1 MRQSQGGVISM
12 AGTVAEAVLSR
23 PATGGDVSDAV
34 ITSSAENFTVGI
46 EEELFLVD
54 EAELQCVEQMPE
66 EFRLEAKAALGDHV
80 KREIIGSMV
89 ELVTSVHASHAGAGE
104 ELKFLRSTLAAI
116 AQRHGLALL
125 ACGTHPFSDWREQKV
140 TPKPRYDLVAESLGS
155 LVKRVHACGLH
166 THVAIIDPQVRISV
180 MNRIQ
185 RFLPILLALSTSSAF
200 WRGEPTGLKSYR
212 SAANDETPRNG
223 LPTRFAD
230 NREFER
236 FVAKLTAAGYIPD
249 QSFLWWSIRPSLRFP
264 TLELRITDCCTE
276 WRHAIA
282 LAALY
287 RCLVHTLAGNP
298 AIAGEWEDH
307 HYLLNCENRWQAM
320 RYGLDARLI
329 EPVTGATET
338 VANLARSLVRLLGP
352 SAGELGCVE
361 ELRSVETILEH
372 GTSADR
378 QLKTYAAALA
388 DGASPAEATRRVA
401 AEIAELTLAG

>member
-1 MRQSQGGVISM
+1 MGG
-12 AGTVAEAVLSR
+12 TLAEAVMSR
-23 PATGGDVSDAV
+23 PAAQDDSSARIGAA
-34 ITSSAENFTVGI
+34 SSAEIFTVGI

-89 ELVTSVHASHAGAGE
+89 ELVTSVHVSLAGAGQ
-104 ELKFLRSTLAAI
+104 ELKQLRATLSAI

-125 ACGTHPFSDWREQKV
+125 ACGTHPFADWRDQKV
-140 TPKPRYDLVAESLGS
+140 TPKPRYGLVAESLAS

-166 THVAIIDPQVRISV
+166 THVAIADPEDRISV

-185 RFLPILLALSTSSAF
+185 RFLPIFLALSTSSVF
-200 WRGEPTGLKSYR
+200 WRGEQTGLKSYR

-223 LPTRFAD
+223 LPTRFA
-230 NREFER
+230 NYREFER
-236 FVAKLTAAGYIPD
+236 FVAKLMAAGFIPD

-287 RCLVHTLAGNP
+287 RCLVHTLASDP
-298 AIAGEWEDH
+298 DIAAEWEDH

-320 RYGLDARLI
+320 RYGLDARLT

-338 VANLARSLVRLLGP
+338 VANLARSLVHLLEP
-352 SAGELGCVE
+352 SAREVGCLD
-361 ELRSVETILEH
+361 ELRSVETILED

-378 QLKTYAAALA
+378 QLRTYEAALA
-388 DGASPAEATRRVA
+388 DGASQAEATRRVA
-401 AEIAELTLAG
+401 AEIAERTLAD

>member
-1 MRQSQGGVISM
+1 MSGTS
-12 AGTVAEAVLSR
+12 AGAVLAR
-23 PATGGDVSDAV
+23 PAGKRLFAPRIDA
-34 ITSSAENFTVGI
+34 ISSAEMYTVGI

-66 EFRLEAKAALGDHV
+66 DFRLEAKDALGDHV

-89 ELVTSVHASHAGAGE
+89 ELVTSVHVSLAGAGDE
-104 ELKFLRSTLAAI
+104 VRHLRSTLAAI

-125 ACGTHPFSDWREQKV
+125 ACGTHPFADWRDQKV
-140 TPKPRYDLVAESLGS
+140 TPKPRYGVVAESLAS

-166 THVAIIDPQVRISV
+166 VHVAIPDPEERISV

-185 RFLPILLALSTSSAF
+185 RFLPIFLALSTSSAF

-223 LPTRFAD
+223 LPTRFA
-230 NREFER
+230 NHREFER
-236 FVAKLTAAGYIPD
+236 FVSKLTLAGFIPD
-249 QSFLWWSIRPSLRFP
+249 QSFLWWSIRPSLKYP
-264 TLELRITDCCTE
+264 TLELRIADCCTD

-287 RCLVHTLAGNP
+287 RCLVHTLAGDP
-298 AIAGEWEDH
+298 DIANEWRDH

-338 VANLARSLVRLLGP
+338 VANLARSLVRLLEP
-352 SAGELGCVE
+352 SGQELDCLH
-361 ELRSVETILEH
+361 ELRSVEDILEG

-378 QLKTYAAALA
+378 QIKTYETALS

-401 AEIAELTLAG
+401 AEIAELTLAV

>member
-1 MRQSQGGVISM
+1 M
-12 AGTVAEAVLSR
+12 AGTSAGAVLSR
-23 PATGGDVSDAV
+23 PAGKRLFAPRIDA
-34 ITSSAENFTVGI
+34 ISSAELHTVGI

-66 EFRLEAKAALGDHV
+66 DFRLEAKAALGDHV

-89 ELVTSVHASHAGAGE
+89 ELVTSVHVSLASVGDE
-104 ELKFLRSTLAAI
+104 VRQLRSTLAAI

-125 ACGTHPFSDWREQKV
+125 ACGTHPFADWRDQKV
-140 TPKPRYDLVAESLGS
+140 TPKPRYGIVAELLAS

-166 THVAIIDPQVRISV
+166 VHVAIPDPEERISV

-185 RFLPILLALSTSSAF
+185 RFLPIFLALSTSSVF
-200 WRGEPTGLKSYR
+200 WRGERTGLKSYR

-223 LPTRFAD
+223 LPTRFA
-230 NREFER
+230 NYREFER
-236 FVAKLTAAGYIPD
+236 FVSKLTLAGFIPD
-249 QSFLWWSIRPSLRFP
+249 QSFLWWSIRPSLKYP

-276 WRHAIA
+276 RQHAIA

-287 RCLVHTLAGNP
+287 RCLVHTLASDP
-298 AIAGEWEDH
+298 DIANEWRDH

-338 VANLARSLVRLLGP
+338 VANLARSLVRLLEP
-352 SAGELGCVE
+352 SGQELDCHD
-361 ELRSVETILEH
+361 ELRSVEAILEN

-378 QLKTYAAALA
+378 QIRTYEAALG

-401 AEIAELTLAG
+401 AEIAELTLAV